1 MDRAEK
7 MRKLQEIEEKEM
19 KYALAKMDTWKREG
33 SLLFDTDFL
42 RQRWNSWVEKMAT
55 DRFQRGML
63 VDETIEVLQMI
74 KADDPIDLVADYI
87 EQTQGGMTIVDMYL
101 PPLIGAEIPHE
112 IRQIIEERN
121 KGKGLK

>member
-1 MDRAEK
+1 MDRVEK

-74 KADDPIDLVADYI
+74 KANDPIDLVADYI

-101 PPLIGAEIPHE
+101 PILIGAEIPHE

-121 KGKGLK
+121 KGKGL